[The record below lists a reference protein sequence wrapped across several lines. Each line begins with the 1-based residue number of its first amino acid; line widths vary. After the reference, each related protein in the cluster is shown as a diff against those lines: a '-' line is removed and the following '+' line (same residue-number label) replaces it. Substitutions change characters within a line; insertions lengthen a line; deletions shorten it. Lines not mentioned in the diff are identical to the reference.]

1 MIRSARNFRA
11 RLLLLILLALTS
23 ILAGCASEE
32 DPADAVEGYYKALV
46 EKDRDK
52 FMGLACAGWEGMA
65 LMDFDSFGAV
75 DASLVDLACEKV
87 EGDGDAATVTC
98 TGDILVEYE
107 GEDNELF
114 ALDDYT
120 YTVIKENGEWQMCG
134 YE

>member
-1 MIRSARNFRA
+1 MTRSHRQLPA
-11 RLLLLILLALTS
+11 RLLLLMLFALTF

-32 DPADAVEGYYKALV
+32 DPADAVEAYYKALI
-46 EKDRDK
+46 EKDRDT
-52 FMGLACAGWEGMA
+52 FMGLACADWEGMA

-75 DASLVDLACEKV
+75 NASLVDLACEKI
-87 EGDGDAATVTC
+87 EGDGDEATITC
-98 TGDILVEYE
+98 TGGILVEYE

-120 YTVIKENGEWQMCG
+120 YTVTREDGEWQMCG

>member
-1 MIRSARNFRA
+1 MTRSLRNIPA
-11 RLLLLILLALTS
+11 RLLLLILLALTF

-32 DPADAVEGYYKALV
+32 DPADAVEGYYQALV

-52 FMGLACAGWEGMA
+52 FMGLACADWEGMA

-75 DASLVDLACEKV
+75 NVSLVDLDCAQV
-87 EGDGDAATVTC
+87 ERNGDEATITC
-98 TGDILVEYE
+98 TGGILVEYD

-120 YTVIKENGEWQMCG
+120 YTVIKEDGEWQMCG